1 MLNSLAANNAN
12 PFLSNVTPNLLSLL
26 QQQQQQQQSNQ
37 FSNLLVQNQLLAAA
51 AAQQQQQQQNQQS
64 NDVSKMLE
72 NLINYSNYM
81 KMLGNGLQI
90 GAGSAQNPMAAAAAA
105 AAVAAATNNLP
116 PALRVG
122 VQQSNA
128 QATITSE
135 QQAVLSKL
143 SALSNAAAL

>member
-26 QQQQQQQQSNQ
+26 QQQQQQQSNQ

-51 AAQQQQQQQNQQS
+51 AAQQQQQQNQQS

-81 KMLGNGLQI
+81 KMLGNGLQM

-128 QATITSE
+128 QSTITSE

>member
-1 MLNSLAANNAN
+1 MLNSLAANNTN

-26 QQQQQQQQSNQ
+26 QQQQQQQSNQ

-51 AAQQQQQQQNQQS
+51 AAQQQQNQQS

-81 KMLGNGLQI
+81 KMLGNGLQM